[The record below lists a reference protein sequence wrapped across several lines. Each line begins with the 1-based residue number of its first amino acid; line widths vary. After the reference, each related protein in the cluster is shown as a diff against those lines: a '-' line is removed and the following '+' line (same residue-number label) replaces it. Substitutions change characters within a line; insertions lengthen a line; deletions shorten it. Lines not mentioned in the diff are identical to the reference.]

1 MTLQTTPVLELKH
14 IRRHFAQTAAVDDIS
29 LTVNRGEILGIIG
42 RSGAGKS
49 TLIRCFNG
57 LETID
62 QGHIY
67 FEGQDISKLSD
78 NEWRKIRQKIGMI
91 FQHFNLLSSK
101 TIIENVALP
110 LKFSGMNSKQRF
122 ARANE
127 LLELVGLADKA
138 TMYPVQLSGGQ
149 KQRVG
154 IARALAGNP
163 RILLS
168 DEATSALD
176 PETTQSILEL
186 LREINRKMQLTI
198 ILITH
203 EMEVVRSIADRL
215 IVLDRGKIVEQGFVK
230 DIFARP
236 QNATTQSLL
245 QVITPQLPSSIA
257 AKLHQTRGD
266 DAIIELHISGD
277 EARKPFFNN
286 LANDTGMVTRILQGG
301 IDTIQDEPIGL
312 FFIAADA
319 KDKDRLSLA
328 MNWLKQ
334 RADHCEVLGYV

>member
-1 MTLQTTPVLELKH
+1 MKQATTPVLELKN

-29 LTVNRGEILGIIG
+29 LTVNKGEILGIIG

-62 QGHIY
+62 NGQIY
-67 FEGQDISKLSD
+67 FEGRDISKLSD
-78 NEWRKIRQKIGMI
+78 HEWQKIRKKIGMI

-101 TIIENVALP
+101 TIIENIALP
-110 LKFSGMNSKQRF
+110 LKLAGIDSKKRRQR
-122 ARANE
+122 AQE
-127 LLELVGLADKA
+127 LLDLVGLADKA
-138 TMYPVQLSGGQ
+138 FMYPVQLSGGQ

-154 IARALAGNP
+154 IARALVASP
-163 RILLS
+163 SILLS

-186 LREINRKMQLTI
+186 LRDINKKMQLTI

-203 EMEVVRSIADRL
+203 EMEVVRSIANRI
-215 IVLDRGKIVEQGFVK
+215 IVLDQGKIVEQGQVK

-236 QNATTQSLL
+236 QTATTKSLL

-257 AKLHQTRGD
+257 NSMNPTKGNS
-266 DAIIELHISGD
+266 AIIELHISGD
-277 EARKPFFNN
+277 EARQPFFNN
-286 LANDTGMVTRILQGG
+286 LAIDTGMVTRILQGG
-301 IDTIQDEPIGL
+301 IDTIQDNPIGV
-312 FFIAADA
+312 FFIALDA
-319 KDKDRLSLA
+319 IDQKKLTLA
-328 MNWLKQ
+328 LDWLKQ
-334 RADHCEVLGYV
+334 RANHCEVLGYV